1 MVGAARKDEEKE
13 EVAPPPTSIAAACA
27 ASILPRRILFHPPLR
42 VPPPSS
48 SSSLTPLNVPTP
60 DQVASQHPNRD
71 RPPSLHPNS
80 SSPSSHSS
88 QTLPST
94 LVKRIGAGLNN
105 LGNTCFLNSVLQCLT
120 YTPPLATYFQAG
132 LHKSSCRA
140 VAFCAMCALENHVK
154 QALSAP
160 GRVISPNQ
168 LVRNLRCISRAFHM
182 GRQEDAHEY
191 MRYLI
196 EALQKCCPLDV
207 HAKASPHSQKNYIQ
221 KIFGGRLQS
230 QVKCTECEHSSN
242 TYDPFLDLSLDIVK
256 AESLL
261 KALTR
266 FTGIEVLDGDNKYF
280 CSKCKK
286 KVRAHK
292 QFTIDYAPHVLTVQ
306 FKRFSSSGGFGGKI
320 DKNVRF
326 DRTLNLTPFVNGK
339 EGQVSYSLYAVLVHS
354 GWSTHSGHY
363 FCFVRTFA
371 DIWHRL
377 DDCRVSQ
384 VSEKIVFEQK
394 AYILFYIRDSKISSI
409 ANAKHL
415 LPFANGNHTLRD
427 SEILSTANGKHIL
440 PFVNGNH
447 TSSSANGNHHKG
459 AQPKADMRQTN
470 SVGAK
475 VETNGGNI
483 HVAAT
488 DSGSNQGDST
498 SNNAVRVH
506 SRGLFT
512 ADIIDRSN
520 DGAEAKTVGLLG
532 SGGLENAPL
541 SPRTLSKSC
550 KPTLAGE
557 IGKDHQATCAN
568 GVMVNGHTHTSKDA
582 VQSKKE
588 KSAPSV
594 VTAEAHPPNGSKLFQ
609 IPKANGIDV
618 PRWEDR
624 EHNEGTV
631 MKERKILG
639 EELAYCGHILDEWD
653 EEYDRGKRKKVR
665 SRLPLHQELMEVS
678 EHMCKKRKEPGHS
691 GASISKEG
699 CDNLFQALA
708 GKRVDIE
715 ESVNL
720 LSVLMLLDI
729 YFW

>member
-1 MVGAARKDEEKE
+1 MVGAARKDEEE

-48 SSSLTPLNVPTP
+48 SSSLTPLNLPTP

-71 RPPSLHPNS
+71 RPPSLHPNTS
-80 SSPSSHSS
+80 APSSHSS

-160 GRVISPNQ
+160 GRFISPNQ

-196 EALQKCCPLDV
+196 EALQKCCSLDV
-207 HAKASPHSQKNYIQ
+207 HAKASPHSRKSYIQ

-306 FKRFSSSGGFGGKI
+306 FKRFSSSGRFGGKI

-363 FCFVRTFA
+363 FCFVRTSA

-384 VSEKIVFEQK
+384 VSEKVVFEQK
-394 AYILFYIRDSKISSI
+394 AYILFYIRDSEISSI
-409 ANAKHL
+409 ANAKHI
-415 LPFANGNHTLRD
+415 LPYANGNHTLRD

-440 PFVNGNH
+440 P
-447 TSSSANGNHHKG
+447 SANGNHTLLFANGNHYKG
-459 AQPKADMRQTN
+459 AQPKADMWQTN

-475 VETNGGNI
+475 VETNGVNI

-488 DSGSNQGDST
+488 DSGSNQ
-498 SNNAVRVH
+498 
-506 SRGLFT
+506 
-512 ADIIDRSN
+512 
-520 DGAEAKTVGLLG
+520 AKTVDLLG
-532 SGGLENAPL
+532 SGVLGNAPL
-541 SPRTLSKSC
+541 SPRTLSKNC

-594 VTAEAHPPNGSKLFQ
+594 VTAEAHPHNGSKLFQ

-618 PRWEDR
+618 PRWEDG

-639 EELAYCGHILDEWD
+639 EEVAYCGHILDEWD

-665 SRLPLHQELMEVS
+665 SRLPLHQELLEVS
-678 EHMCKKRKEPGHS
+678 EHICKKRKEPEHS

-715 ESVNL
+715 ESVNSL
-720 LSVLMLLDI
+720 LVLLLLDI